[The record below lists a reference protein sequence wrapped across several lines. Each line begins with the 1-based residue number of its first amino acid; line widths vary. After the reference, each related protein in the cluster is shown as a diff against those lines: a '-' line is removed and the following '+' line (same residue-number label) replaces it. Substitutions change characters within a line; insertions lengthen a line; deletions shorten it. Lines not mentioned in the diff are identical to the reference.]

1 MNETLYL
8 VTLILYL
15 IPCLS
20 SLSNIKIIKNYSALV
35 AVGLISHALLIY
47 NHIFNQGVDLSFA
60 NSTLLLSW
68 IIVLIY
74 LLLNSKSKYRGLEIF
89 TLIPALIIVL
99 VFPLIQPD
107 HQSTQYYSIPASIHI
122 IIAMLGY
129 GLLAFGSIFSL
140 FLLLFEK
147 SLHAETK
154 SSSMISSSEPL
165 LDVES
170 KLFQIYWVGFIL
182 LTFTL
187 FSSLFFSHYLFGQS
201 LDWNHKTIFTILAWL
216 SYALILFGRVQ
227 FGWRGKKINNHFL
240 ACFYFLD
247 SCLSWDKVCRR
258 NNFSLK
264 IILNV
269 SLGQFFF
276 FVLFLGEFYL
286 H

>member
-20 SLSNIKIIKNYSALV
+20 SLSNIKIIKNYSVLV
-35 AVGLISHALLIY
+35 AVGLVSHALLIY
-47 NHIFNQGVDLSFA
+47 NHIFNEGVDLSFA

-107 HQSTQYYSIPASIHI
+107 HQTVQYYSLSASIHI

-170 KLFQIYWVGFIL
+170 KLFQIYWVGFIF

-187 FSSLFFSHYLFGQS
+187 FSSLFFSNYLFGQS

-216 SYALILFGRVQ
+216 SYALVLFGRVQ
-227 FGWRGKKINNHFL
+227 FGWRGKKSIIISLLAFAFL
-240 ACFYFLD
+240 
-247 SCLSWDKVCRR
+247 
-258 NNFSLK
+258 
-264 IILNV
+264 ILAY
-269 SLGQFFF
+269 LGTK
-276 FVLFLGEFYL
+276 FVVEVVLV
-286 H
+286 

>member
-20 SLSNIKIIKNYSALV
+20 SLSNIKIIKNYSFLV
-35 AVGLISHALLIY
+35 AIGLITHALLIY
-47 NHIFNQGVDLSFA
+47 NHVFNQGVDLSFA

-74 LLLNSKSKYRGLEIF
+74 LLLNNKSKYQGLEIF

-107 HQSTQYYSIPASIHI
+107 HQSIQYYSISASIHI
-122 IIAMLGY
+122 IVAMLGY

-147 SLHAETK
+147 GLHAETK
-154 SSSMISSSEPL
+154 NSSMISTSEPL
-165 LDVES
+165 LDIES
-170 KLFQIYWVGFIL
+170 KLFQIYWVGFTF

-187 FSSLFFSHYLFGQS
+187 FSSLFFSNYLFGQS

-216 SYALILFGRVQ
+216 SYALVLFGRVQ
-227 FGWRGKKINNHFL
+227 FGWRGKKSIIISLFAFAFL
-240 ACFYFLD
+240 
-247 SCLSWDKVCRR
+247 
-258 NNFSLK
+258 
-264 IILNV
+264 ILAY
-269 SLGQFFF
+269 LGTK
-276 FVLFLGEFYL
+276 FVVEIVLI
-286 H
+286 

>member
-20 SLSNIKIIKNYSALV
+20 SLSNIKIIQNYSVLV
-35 AVGLISHALLIY
+35 AAGLISHALLIY
-47 NHIFNQGVDLSFA
+47 IHIFNQGVDLSFA

-107 HQSTQYYSIPASIHI
+107 LQTVQYYSLSASIHI

-154 SSSMISSSEPL
+154 RSSMISSSEPL

-170 KLFQIYWVGFIL
+170 KLFQIYWVGFIF

-187 FSSLFFSHYLFGQS
+187 FSSLFFSNYLFGQS

-216 SYALILFGRVQ
+216 SYALVLFGRFQ
-227 FGWRGKKINNHFL
+227 FGWRGKKSIIISLLAFAFL
-240 ACFYFLD
+240 
-247 SCLSWDKVCRR
+247 
-258 NNFSLK
+258 
-264 IILNV
+264 ILAY
-269 SLGQFFF
+269 LGTK
-276 FVLFLGEFYL
+276 FVVEIVLV
-286 H
+286 

>member
-20 SLSNIKIIKNYSALV
+20 SLSNIKIIKNYSLLV
-35 AVGLISHALLIY
+35 AIGLITHALLIY
-47 NHIFNQGVDLSFA
+47 NHVFNQGVDLNFA

-74 LLLNSKSKYRGLEIF
+74 LLLNNKSKYQGLEIF

-107 HQSTQYYSIPASIHI
+107 HQSIQYYSISASIHI

-154 SSSMISSSEPL
+154 NSSMISSSEPL

-170 KLFQIYWVGFIL
+170 KLFQIYWVGFAF

-187 FSSLFFSHYLFGQS
+187 FSSLFFSNYLFGQS

-216 SYALILFGRVQ
+216 SYALVLFGRVQ
-227 FGWRGKKINNHFL
+227 FGWRGKKSIIISLLAFAFL
-240 ACFYFLD
+240 
-247 SCLSWDKVCRR
+247 
-258 NNFSLK
+258 
-264 IILNV
+264 ILAY
-269 SLGQFFF
+269 LGTK
-276 FVLFLGEFYL
+276 FVTEIVLI
-286 H
+286 

>member
-20 SLSNIKIIKNYSALV
+20 SLSNIKIIKNYSILV
-35 AVGLISHALLIY
+35 AVGLVSHTLLIY
-47 NHIFNQGVDLSFA
+47 NYTFNQGVDLSFA

-107 HQSTQYYSIPASIHI
+107 HQTVQYYSLSASIHI

-154 SSSMISSSEPL
+154 SSLMISSSEPL

-170 KLFQIYWVGFIL
+170 KLFQIYWVGFIF

-187 FSSLFFSHYLFGQS
+187 FSSLFFSNYLFGQS
-201 LDWNHKTIFTILAWL
+201 LDWNHKTIFTVLAWL
-216 SYALILFGRVQ
+216 SYALVLFGRFQ
-227 FGWRGKKINNHFL
+227 FGWRGKKSIIISLLAFAFL
-240 ACFYFLD
+240 
-247 SCLSWDKVCRR
+247 
-258 NNFSLK
+258 
-264 IILNV
+264 ILAY
-269 SLGQFFF
+269 LGTK
-276 FVLFLGEFYL
+276 FVVEIVLV
-286 H
+286 

>member
-20 SLSNIKIIKNYSALV
+20 SLSNIKIIKNYSFLV
-35 AVGLISHALLIY
+35 AIGLITHALLIY
-47 NHIFNQGVDLSFA
+47 NHVFNQGVDLSFA

-74 LLLNSKSKYRGLEIF
+74 LLLNNKSKYQGLEIF

-107 HQSTQYYSIPASIHI
+107 HQTIQYYSISASIHI

-154 SSSMISSSEPL
+154 NSSMISSSEPL
-165 LDVES
+165 LDVEN
-170 KLFQIYWVGFIL
+170 KLFQIYWVGFIF

-187 FSSLFFSHYLFGQS
+187 FSSLFFSNYLFGQS
-201 LDWNHKTIFTILAWL
+201 LDWNHKTIFTTLAWL
-216 SYALILFGRVQ
+216 SYALVLFGRVQ
-227 FGWRGKKINNHFL
+227 FGWRGKKSIIISLLAFAFL
-240 ACFYFLD
+240 
-247 SCLSWDKVCRR
+247 
-258 NNFSLK
+258 
-264 IILNV
+264 ILAY
-269 SLGQFFF
+269 LGTK
-276 FVLFLGEFYL
+276 FVVEVVLV
-286 H
+286 

>member
-1 MNETLYL
+1 

-20 SLSNIKIIKNYSALV
+20 SLSNIKIIKNYSVLV

-74 LLLNSKSKYRGLEIF
+74 LLLNSKYKYRGLEIF

-99 VFPLIQPD
+99 VFPLIQTD
-107 HQSTQYYSIPASIHI
+107 HQSIQHYSLPASIHI

-129 GLLAFGSIFSL
+129 GLLTFGSIFSL

-147 SLHAETK
+147 SLHAKTN

-170 KLFQIYWVGFIL
+170 KLFQIYWVGFIF

-187 FSSLFFSHYLFGQS
+187 FSSLFFSNYLFGQS

-216 SYALILFGRVQ
+216 SYALVLFGRFQ
-227 FGWRGKKINNHFL
+227 FGWRGKKSIIISLLAFAFL
-240 ACFYFLD
+240 
-247 SCLSWDKVCRR
+247 
-258 NNFSLK
+258 
-264 IILNV
+264 ILAY
-269 SLGQFFF
+269 LGTK
-276 FVLFLGEFYL
+276 FVVEIVLI
-286 H
+286 

>member
-20 SLSNIKIIKNYSALV
+20 SLSNIKIIKNYSFLV

-99 VFPLIQPD
+99 VFPLIQTD
-107 HQSTQYYSIPASIHI
+107 HQSIQHYSLPASIHI

-129 GLLAFGSIFSL
+129 GLLTFGSIFSL

-170 KLFQIYWVGFIL
+170 KLFQIYWIGFIF

-187 FSSLFFSHYLFGQS
+187 FSSLFFSNFLFGQS

-216 SYALILFGRVQ
+216 SYALVLFGRFQ
-227 FGWRGKKINNHFL
+227 FGWRGKKSIIISLLAFAFL
-240 ACFYFLD
+240 
-247 SCLSWDKVCRR
+247 
-258 NNFSLK
+258 
-264 IILNV
+264 ILAY
-269 SLGQFFF
+269 LGTK
-276 FVLFLGEFYL
+276 FVVEIVLI
-286 H
+286 

>member
-20 SLSNIKIIKNYSALV
+20 SLSNIKIIKNYSFLV
-35 AVGLISHALLIY
+35 AIGLITHALLIY
-47 NHIFNQGVDLSFA
+47 NHLFNQGVDLSFA

-74 LLLNSKSKYRGLEIF
+74 LLLNNKSKYQGLEIF

-107 HQSTQYYSIPASIHI
+107 HQSIQYYSISASIHI
-122 IIAMLGY
+122 IVAMLGY

-147 SLHAETK
+147 GLHAETK
-154 SSSMISSSEPL
+154 NSSMISTSEPL

-170 KLFQIYWVGFIL
+170 KLFQIYWVGFIF

-187 FSSLFFSHYLFGQS
+187 FSSLFFSNYLFGQS

-216 SYALILFGRVQ
+216 SYALVLFGRVQ
-227 FGWRGKKINNHFL
+227 FGWRGKKSIIISLLAFAFL
-240 ACFYFLD
+240 
-247 SCLSWDKVCRR
+247 
-258 NNFSLK
+258 
-264 IILNV
+264 ILAY
-269 SLGQFFF
+269 LGTK
-276 FVLFLGEFYL
+276 FVVEIVLI
-286 H
+286 

>member
-20 SLSNIKIIKNYSALV
+20 SLSNIKIIKNYSFLV
-35 AVGLISHALLIY
+35 AIGLITHALLIY
-47 NHIFNQGVDLSFA
+47 NHVFNQGVDLSFA

-74 LLLNSKSKYRGLEIF
+74 LLFNNKSKYQGLEIF

-107 HQSTQYYSIPASIHI
+107 HQSIQYYSISASIHI
-122 IIAMLGY
+122 IVAMLGY

-147 SLHAETK
+147 GLHAETK
-154 SSSMISSSEPL
+154 NSSMISSSEPL

-170 KLFQIYWVGFIL
+170 KLFQIYWVGFAF

-187 FSSLFFSHYLFGQS
+187 FSSLFFSNYLFGQS

-216 SYALILFGRVQ
+216 SYALVLFGRVQ
-227 FGWRGKKINNHFL
+227 FGWRGKKSIIISLLAFAFL
-240 ACFYFLD
+240 
-247 SCLSWDKVCRR
+247 
-258 NNFSLK
+258 
-264 IILNV
+264 ILAY
-269 SLGQFFF
+269 LGTK
-276 FVLFLGEFYL
+276 FVVEIVLI
-286 H
+286 

>member
-1 MNETLYL
+1 MNEPLYL

-20 SLSNIKIIKNYSALV
+20 SLSNIKIIKNYSLLV
-35 AVGLISHALLIY
+35 AIGIITHALLIY
-47 NHIFNQGVDLSFA
+47 NHVFSQGVDLNFA

-74 LLLNSKSKYRGLEIF
+74 FLLNNKSKYQGLEIF

-99 VFPLIQPD
+99 VFPLIQPN
-107 HQSTQYYSIPASIHI
+107 HQSVQYYSISASIHI
-122 IIAMLGY
+122 IIAMIGY

-154 SSSMISSSEPL
+154 NSSMISSSEPL

-170 KLFQIYWVGFIL
+170 KLFQIYWVGLAF

-187 FSSLFFSHYLFGQS
+187 FSSLFFSNYLFGQS

-216 SYALILFGRVQ
+216 SYALVLFGRVQ
-227 FGWRGKKINNHFL
+227 FGWRGKKSIAISLLAFAFL
-240 ACFYFLD
+240 
-247 SCLSWDKVCRR
+247 
-258 NNFSLK
+258 
-264 IILNV
+264 ILAY
-269 SLGQFFF
+269 LGTK
-276 FVLFLGEFYL
+276 FVTEIVLI
-286 H
+286 

>member
-20 SLSNIKIIKNYSALV
+20 SLSNIKIIKNYSVLV
-35 AVGLISHALLIY
+35 AVGLFSHALLTY
-47 NHIFNQGVDLSFA
+47 NHIFNEGVDLSFA

-99 VFPLIQPD
+99 VFPLIQSD
-107 HQSTQYYSIPASIHI
+107 HQSVQYYSLPASIHI

-154 SSSMISSSEPL
+154 NSSMVSSSEPL

-170 KLFQIYWVGFIL
+170 KLFQIYWVGFIF

-187 FSSLFFSHYLFGQS
+187 FSSLFFSNYLFGQS

-216 SYALILFGRVQ
+216 SYALVLFGRVQ
-227 FGWRGKKINNHFL
+227 FGWRGKKSITISLLAFAFL
-240 ACFYFLD
+240 
-247 SCLSWDKVCRR
+247 
-258 NNFSLK
+258 
-264 IILNV
+264 ILAY
-269 SLGQFFF
+269 LGTK
-276 FVLFLGEFYL
+276 FVVEIVLV
-286 H
+286 

>member
-20 SLSNIKIIKNYSALV
+20 SLSNIKIIKNYSFLV
-35 AVGLISHALLIY
+35 AIGLITHALLIY
-47 NHIFNQGVDLSFA
+47 NHVFNQGVDLSFA

-74 LLLNSKSKYRGLEIF
+74 LLLNNKSKYQGLEIF

-107 HQSTQYYSIPASIHI
+107 HQSIQYYSISASIHI
-122 IIAMLGY
+122 IVAMLGY

-154 SSSMISSSEPL
+154 NSSMISSSEPL
-165 LDVES
+165 LDVEK
-170 KLFQIYWVGFIL
+170 KLFQIYWVGFIF
-182 LTFTL
+182 LTITL
-187 FSSLFFSHYLFGQS
+187 FSSLFFSNYLFGQT

-216 SYALILFGRVQ
+216 SYALVLFGRVQ
-227 FGWRGKKINNHFL
+227 FGWRGKKSIIISLLAFAFL
-240 ACFYFLD
+240 
-247 SCLSWDKVCRR
+247 
-258 NNFSLK
+258 
-264 IILNV
+264 ILAY
-269 SLGQFFF
+269 LGTK
-276 FVLFLGEFYL
+276 FVVEIVLI
-286 H
+286 

>member
-20 SLSNIKIIKNYSALV
+20 SLSNIKIIKNYSFLV
-35 AVGLISHALLIY
+35 AIGLITHALLIY
-47 NHIFNQGVDLSFA
+47 NHLFNQGVDLSFA

-74 LLLNSKSKYRGLEIF
+74 LLLNNKSKYQGLEIF

-107 HQSTQYYSIPASIHI
+107 HQSIQYYSISASIHI
-122 IIAMLGY
+122 IVAMLGY

-147 SLHAETK
+147 GLHAETK
-154 SSSMISSSEPL
+154 NSSMISTSEPL

-170 KLFQIYWVGFIL
+170 KLFQIYWVGFAF

-187 FSSLFFSHYLFGQS
+187 FSSLFFSNYLFGQS

-216 SYALILFGRVQ
+216 SYALVLFGRVQ
-227 FGWRGKKINNHFL
+227 FGWRGKKSIIISLLAFAFL
-240 ACFYFLD
+240 
-247 SCLSWDKVCRR
+247 
-258 NNFSLK
+258 
-264 IILNV
+264 ILAY
-269 SLGQFFF
+269 LGTK
-276 FVLFLGEFYL
+276 FVVEIVLI
-286 H
+286 

>member
-20 SLSNIKIIKNYSALV
+20 SLSNIKIIKNYSFLV
-35 AVGLISHALLIY
+35 AIGLITHALLIY

-74 LLLNSKSKYRGLEIF
+74 LLLNRKSKYQGLEIF
-89 TLIPALIIVL
+89 TLIPALVIVL

-107 HQSTQYYSIPASIHI
+107 HQSIQYYSLSASIHI
-122 IIAMLGY
+122 VIAMLGY

-154 SSSMISSSEPL
+154 NSSIISSSEPL
-165 LDVES
+165 LNVER
-170 KLFQIYWVGFIL
+170 KLFQIYWVGFIF

-187 FSSLFFSHYLFGQS
+187 FSSLFFSNYIFGQS

-216 SYALILFGRVQ
+216 SYALVLFGRFQ
-227 FGWRGKKINNHFL
+227 FGWRGKKSIMISLLAFAFL
-240 ACFYFLD
+240 
-247 SCLSWDKVCRR
+247 
-258 NNFSLK
+258 
-264 IILNV
+264 ILAY
-269 SLGQFFF
+269 LGTK
-276 FVLFLGEFYL
+276 FVVEIVLI
-286 H
+286 